1 MKEEKSIL
9 IDHLLEKVNASP
21 FLFVVDYTGLTVDKF
36 EVLRKRLQEAKAE
49 LHVYK
54 NTFVKKAAERAGY
67 PEEISSILT
76 GQSAVVTGE
85 KDVCAAAKVMKTF
98 ADEFKKPAMKGGIM
112 DGKFLDAD
120 GIKVLADLPSRE
132 VLLAT
137 LLGLLQT
144 PAQQLV
150 RLLNEPA
157 ASLARVL
164 QAKADSAGAPAEA
177 AAAPAE
183 AAA

>member
-1 MKEEKSIL
+1 MNPEKTVL
-9 IDHLLEKVNASP
+9 IDHLLVKVNASP

-36 EVLRKRLQEAKAE
+36 EELRKRLRGAKAE
-49 LHVYK
+49 LHVFK
-54 NTFVKKAAERAGY
+54 NTLVKKAAERAGY
-67 PEEISSILT
+67 PEEIGAVLT

-98 ADEFKKPAMKGGIM
+98 ADEFKKPTMKGGVM
-112 DGKFLDAD
+112 DGKYLDAA

-137 LLGLLQT
+137 LLGVLQA
-144 PAQQLV
+144 PAQTLV

-164 QAKADSAGAPAEA
+164 QAKSEA
-177 AAAPAE
+177 A
-183 AAA
+183 

>member
-1 MKEEKSIL
+1 MKEEKTIL
-9 IDHLLEKVNASP
+9 IEHLLEKVKASP
-21 FLFVVDYTGLTVDKF
+21 FMFVVDYTGLTVDKF
-36 EVLRKRLQEAKAE
+36 EELRKRLRGAGAE
-49 LHVYK
+49 LHVFK
-54 NTFVKKAAERAGY
+54 NTLVKKAAERAGY
-67 PEEISSILT
+67 PDEIGTVLT

-98 ADEFKKPAMKGGIM
+98 SDEFAKPAMKGGVM
-112 DGKFLDAD
+112 DGKYLDPA

-132 VLLAT
+132 VLYAT

-164 QAKADSAGAPAEA
+164 QAKAEPA
-177 AAAPAE
+177 AAA
-183 AAA
+183 